1 MEVGGLLPVELAPD
15 RPTILGGAEPLEA
28 IVDQLCIFLME
39 VLMSH
44 DIRSARVHLV
54 AAHLTD
60 RK

>member
-1 MEVGGLLPVELAPD
+1 MEVGGLLPVELAPN
-15 RPTILGGAEPLEA
+15 RPTILSGPEPLEA

-44 DIRSARVHLV
+44 DIRSACVHLV

>member
-1 MEVGGLLPVELAPD
+1 MEVGGLLPVELA
-15 RPTILGGAEPLEA
+15 RNRTTILGGAKPLEA

-39 VLMSH
+39 ILMSH
-44 DIRSARVHLV
+44 DIRRARVHLV